1 MEFKERLK
9 KARQEKQLSQ
19 QALADA
25 IFVSRSAVAKWENGL
40 GLPGESSYQ
49 ALLDF
54 FEFTQEEFPLNQE
67 VEAVYI
73 VKNRKIRKLS
83 MAVVLLSCL
92 LVVGI
97 LLLCLSV
104 ILSVVST
111 AGKDIIGGA
120 DLPTFLFVF
129 RHENGGMYFALA
141 LLGVISLTASLF
153 FFILGKKN

>member
-1 MEFKERLK
+1 M
-9 KARQEKQLSQ
+9 
-19 QALADA
+19 
-25 IFVSRSAVAKWENGL
+25 
-40 GLPGESSYQ
+40 
-49 ALLDF
+49 
-54 FEFTQEEFPLNQE
+54 NQE
-67 VEAVYI
+67 IEAVYI
-73 VKNRKIRKLS
+73 VKNRKIHKLS

-129 RHENGGMYFALA
+129 HHENGGMYFALA